1 MPTSERASARFAY
14 QQRVHALRDALTK
27 PVIERRGAGHVPGAR
42 LRVGAAGVA
51 DVLAPDGVDRRW
63 PGSVQ
68 VGASFATTLHVRSF
82 PPALQLAWLSDPVLG
97 LDAPG
102 VAVHQRIAP
111 IPDALARRVLARSE
125 DAGLG
130 TIAGDV
136 QAGASLD
143 VDAQQGMEAASALR
157 RDLAAGADRLFQY
170 SVAITVSAP
179 TPEELRERVDA
190 VRLAAAQHGIVL
202 GAPPFRQWEGYI
214 GALPLGREELGLAH
228 DSSGRAVAMGMPAAA
243 PGLRRHETPDGALP
257 LVWGEH
263 PQTGQ
268 PVLWDRWQATNPHAL
283 VIAESGS
290 GKTYAVSG
298 LMAQEVALGDDA
310 LLILDPKFQE
320 YRRLV
325 TALGGAYVSLSR
337 RAGYHINPLELPR
350 LTPERAHRVAELE
363 EDLLGQ
369 RVGVVK
375 ALITRELRAMGTA
388 VDAIGMAQLERA
400 LLECYDARG
409 ITGDPQ
415 TFGNPMPTFLDVQ
428 ARLEALAD
436 HEPGARELARA
447 MALFTRGTVGDL
459 FGRPSNIPTDNP
471 LLAIDLSA
479 LLRSS
484 DEVLERLIPV
494 IVMDFFV
501 TTDLNRPTGRRSH
514 LVLDE
519 AHALLHSEAGART
532 MQTIFRIGRSL
543 QFKATVIT
551 QSLDDLDES
560 EQTRVLLENAR
571 TKLLLG
577 LNRDSNAV
585 SRAAGLLGLNEE
597 EARYLAACRLV
608 KGVGASALLLADGE
622 RTPLLIPM
630 WPEPIHRIVTGQG
643 QG

>member
-1 MPTSERASARFAY
+1 
-14 QQRVHALRDALTK
+14 
-27 PVIERRGAGHVPGAR
+27 PGAR
-42 LRVGAAGVA
+42 LRLGAAGVA
-51 DVLAPDGVDRRW
+51 ELVAPDGVDRRR

-68 VGASFATTLHVRSF
+68 AGASFMTTLHVRSF
-82 PPALQLAWLSDPVLG
+82 PPALQLAWLSDPALG

-102 VAVHQRIAP
+102 ITVRQRVQP
-111 IPDALARRVLARSE
+111 VPDALARRVLARSE

-130 TIAGDV
+130 TLAGDV

-143 VDAQQGMEAASALR
+143 VDAQQGMEAAAALR
-157 RDLAAGADRLFQY
+157 RDLAAGTDRLFQY
-170 SVAITVSAP
+170 SVAITVCAP
-179 TPEELRERVDA
+179 TPEELRERVDT
-190 VRLAAAQHGIVL
+190 VRLAAAQHGIAL
-202 GAPPFRQWEGYI
+202 GAPPFRQWEGYV

-228 DSSGRAVAMGMPAAA
+228 DTSGRAVAMGMPVAA
-243 PGLRRHETPDGALP
+243 PGLRHTGLP
-257 LVWGEH
+257 TIWGEH
-263 PQTGQ
+263 PRTGQ

-298 LMAQEVALGDDA
+298 LMAQEVALGEDA

-350 LTPERAHRVAELE
+350 LTPERARAVAELE

-375 ALITRELRAMGTA
+375 ALITRELRTMGTA
-388 VDAIGMAQLERA
+388 VDAAGMALIERA

-415 TFGNPMPTFLDVQ
+415 TFAGPMPTFHDVQ
-428 ARLEALAD
+428 ARLEVLAD
-436 HEPGARELARA
+436 GEPGAGQLARA

-479 LLRSS
+479 LLRAS

-501 TTDLNRPTGRRSH
+501 TTALNRPTGRRSH

-519 AHALLHSEAGART
+519 AHALLRSEAGART
-532 MQTIFRIGRSL
+532 MQAIFRIGRSL

-577 LNRDSNAV
+577 LNRDSGAV
-585 SRAAGLLGLNEE
+585 ARAAGLLGLNEE

-643 QG
+643 RE